1 MPVYRTHE
9 QLPGKG
15 GREMSGQR
23 VIIMNAGSSY
33 FEHVEN
39 YYGSNACEQ
48 NSCRNAVMPAEL
60 KTERAQRIRN
70 NLMEIGMV
78 TEDFMPSGLSSSE
91 AAILANQIGTELK
104 IDNIWS
110 VFGNYWG
117 PNPNSM
123 RAAYNRGMDQKKTIP
138 FLEKVMP
145 AIRG

>member
-1 MPVYRTHE
+1 
-9 QLPGKG
+9 
-15 GREMSGQR
+15 MSGQR
-23 VIIMNAGSSY
+23 MIIMNAGSSY

-48 NSCRNAVMPAEL
+48 PSYRNGEMPEEL
-60 KTERAQRIRN
+60 KTEKAQKIMQ
-70 NLMEIGMV
+70 NLMDIGVV
-78 TEDFMPSGLSSSE
+78 TEDFMPSGISTSE
-91 AAILANQIGTELK
+91 AAVLAYQIGIELEIK
-104 IDNIWS
+104 NIWI

-123 RAAYNRGMDQKKTIP
+123 RAACNRGMDQKKTIP

>member
-1 MPVYRTHE
+1 M
-9 QLPGKG
+9 
-15 GREMSGQR
+15 
-23 VIIMNAGSSY
+23 IIMNAGSSY

-48 NSCRNAVMPAEL
+48 PSYRNAEMPEEL
-60 KTERAQRIRN
+60 KTEKAQKIMQ
-70 NLMEIGMV
+70 NLMDIGVV
-78 TEDFMPSGLSSSE
+78 TEDFMPSGISTSE
-91 AAILANQIGTELK
+91 AAVLAYQIGIELEIK
-104 IDNIWS
+104 NIWS

-123 RAAYNRGMDQKKTIP
+123 RAACNRGMDQKKTIP

>member
-1 MPVYRTHE
+1 
-9 QLPGKG
+9 
-15 GREMSGQR
+15 MSGQR
-23 VIIMNAGSSY
+23 MIIMNAGSSY

-48 NSCRNAVMPAEL
+48 PSCRNAEMPEEL
-60 KTERAQRIRN
+60 KTEKAQKIMQ
-70 NLMEIGMV
+70 NLMDIGVV
-78 TEDFMPSGLSSSE
+78 TEDFMPLGISTSE
-91 AAILANQIGTELK
+91 AAVLAYQIGIELE

>member
-1 MPVYRTHE
+1 M
-9 QLPGKG
+9 
-15 GREMSGQR
+15 
-23 VIIMNAGSSY
+23 IIMNAGSSY

-48 NSCRNAVMPAEL
+48 PSYRNAEMPDEL
-60 KTERAQRIRN
+60 KTEKAQKIMQ
-70 NLMEIGMV
+70 NLMDIGVV
-78 TEDFMPSGLSSSE
+78 TEDFMPSGISTSE
-91 AAILANQIGTELK
+91 AAVLAYQIGIELEIK
-104 IDNIWS
+104 NIWS

-123 RAAYNRGMDQKKTIP
+123 RAACNRGMDQKKTAA

>member
-1 MPVYRTHE
+1 M
-9 QLPGKG
+9 
-15 GREMSGQR
+15 
-23 VIIMNAGSSY
+23 IIMNAGSSY

-48 NSCRNAVMPAEL
+48 PSYRNAEMPEEL
-60 KTERAQRIRN
+60 KTEKAQKIMQ
-70 NLMEIGMV
+70 NLMDIGVV
-78 TEDFMPSGLSSSE
+78 TEDFMPSGIPTSE
-91 AAILANQIGTELK
+91 AAVLAYQIGIELEIK
-104 IDNIWS
+104 NIWS

-123 RAAYNRGMDQKKTIP
+123 RAACNRGMDQKKTIP

>member
-1 MPVYRTHE
+1 M
-9 QLPGKG
+9 
-15 GREMSGQR
+15 
-23 VIIMNAGSSY
+23 IIMNAGSSY

-48 NSCRNAVMPAEL
+48 PSYRNAEMPEEL
-60 KTERAQRIRN
+60 KTEKAQKIMQ
-70 NLMEIGMV
+70 NLMDIGVV
-78 TEDFMPSGLSSSE
+78 TEDFMPSGISTSE
-91 AAILANQIGTELK
+91 AAVLAYQIGIELEIK
-104 IDNIWS
+104 NIWS

-123 RAAYNRGMDQKKTIP
+123 RAAYNRGMEQRRTIP

>member
-1 MPVYRTHE
+1 
-9 QLPGKG
+9 
-15 GREMSGQR
+15 MSGQR
-23 VIIMNAGSSY
+23 MIIMNAGSSY

-48 NSCRNAVMPAEL
+48 PSYRNGEMPDEL
-60 KTERAQRIRN
+60 KTGKAQKIMQ
-70 NLMEIGMV
+70 NLMDIGVV
-78 TEDFMPSGLSSSE
+78 TEDFMPLGISTSE
-91 AAILANQIGTELK
+91 AAVLAYQIGIELEIK
-104 IDNIWS
+104 NIWS

-123 RAAYNRGMDQKKTIP
+123 RAACNRGMEQKKTAV

>member
-1 MPVYRTHE
+1 
-9 QLPGKG
+9 
-15 GREMSGQR
+15 MSGQR
-23 VIIMNAGSSY
+23 MIIMNAGSSY

-48 NSCRNAVMPAEL
+48 PSYRNAEMPEEL
-60 KTERAQRIRN
+60 KTEKAQKIMQ
-70 NLMEIGMV
+70 NLMDIGVV
-78 TEDFMPSGLSSSE
+78 TEDFMPLGISTSE
-91 AAILANQIGTELK
+91 AAVLAYQIGIELEIK
-104 IDNIWS
+104 NIWS

-123 RAAYNRGMDQKKTIP
+123 RAACNRGMEQKKTGS

>member
-1 MPVYRTHE
+1 M
-9 QLPGKG
+9 
-15 GREMSGQR
+15 
-23 VIIMNAGSSY
+23 IIMNAGSSY

-48 NSCRNAVMPAEL
+48 TSYRNGEMPDEL
-60 KTERAQRIRN
+60 KTEKAQKIMQ
-70 NLMEIGMV
+70 NLMDIGVV
-78 TEDFMPSGLSSSE
+78 TEDFMPSGISTSE
-91 AAILANQIGTELK
+91 AAVLAYQIGIELEIK
-104 IDNIWS
+104 NIWS

-123 RAAYNRGMDQKKTIP
+123 RAACNRGMEQKKTAA

>member
-1 MPVYRTHE
+1 
-9 QLPGKG
+9 
-15 GREMSGQR
+15 MSGQR
-23 VIIMNAGSSY
+23 MIIMNAGSSY

-48 NSCRNAVMPAEL
+48 PSYRNAEMPEEL
-60 KTERAQRIRN
+60 KTEKAQKIMQ
-70 NLMEIGMV
+70 NLMDIGVV
-78 TEDFMPSGLSSSE
+78 TEDFMPLGISTSE
-91 AAILANQIGTELK
+91 AAILAYQIGIELEIK
-104 IDNIWS
+104 NIWS

-123 RAAYNRGMDQKKTIP
+123 RAACNRGMEQKKTAA

>member
-1 MPVYRTHE
+1 
-9 QLPGKG
+9 
-15 GREMSGQR
+15 MSGQR
-23 VIIMNAGSSY
+23 MIIMNAGSSY

-48 NSCRNAVMPAEL
+48 PSYRNGEMPDEL
-60 KTERAQRIRN
+60 KTGKAQKIMQ
-70 NLMEIGMV
+70 NLMDIGVV
-78 TEDFMPSGLSSSE
+78 TEDFMPLGISTSE
-91 AAILANQIGTELK
+91 AAVLAYQIGIELEIK
-104 IDNIWS
+104 NIWS

-123 RAAYNRGMDQKKTIP
+123 RAACNRGMKQKKTAV

>member
-1 MPVYRTHE
+1 M
-9 QLPGKG
+9 
-15 GREMSGQR
+15 
-23 VIIMNAGSSY
+23 IIMNAGSSY

-48 NSCRNAVMPAEL
+48 PSYRNAEMPEEL
-60 KTERAQRIRN
+60 KTEKAQKIMQ
-70 NLMEIGMV
+70 NLMDIGVV
-78 TEDFMPSGLSSSE
+78 TEDFMPLGISTSE
-91 AAILANQIGTELK
+91 AAVLAYQIGIELEIK
-104 IDNIWS
+104 NIWS

-123 RAAYNRGMDQKKTIP
+123 RAACNRGMEQKKTAA

>member
-1 MPVYRTHE
+1 M
-9 QLPGKG
+9 
-15 GREMSGQR
+15 
-23 VIIMNAGSSY
+23 IIMNAGSSY

-48 NSCRNAVMPAEL
+48 TSYRNGEMPDEL
-60 KTERAQRIRN
+60 KTEKAQKIMH
-70 NLMEIGMV
+70 NLMDIGVV
-78 TEDFMPSGLSSSE
+78 TEDFMPLGISTSE
-91 AAILANQIGTELK
+91 AAVLAYQIGIELEIK
-104 IDNIWS
+104 NIWS

>member
-1 MPVYRTHE
+1 M
-9 QLPGKG
+9 
-15 GREMSGQR
+15 
-23 VIIMNAGSSY
+23 VITLFLI
-33 FEHVEN
+33 
-39 YYGSNACEQ
+39 
-48 NSCRNAVMPAEL
+48 L
-60 KTERAQRIRN
+60 KTGTQN
-70 NLMEIGMV
+70 WTPYLV
-78 TEDFMPSGLSSSE
+78 TENFMPSGLSSSE

>member
-1 MPVYRTHE
+1 
-9 QLPGKG
+9 
-15 GREMSGQR
+15 MSGQR
-23 VIIMNAGSSY
+23 MIIMNAGSSY

-48 NSCRNAVMPAEL
+48 PSYRNAEMPEEL
-60 KTERAQRIRN
+60 KTEKAQKIMQ
-70 NLMEIGMV
+70 NLMDIGVV
-78 TEDFMPSGLSSSE
+78 TEDFMPSGISTSE
-91 AAILANQIGTELK
+91 AAVLAYQIGIELEIK
-104 IDNIWS
+104 NIWS

-123 RAAYNRGMDQKKTIP
+123 RAACNRGMEQKKTAA

>member
-1 MPVYRTHE
+1 
-9 QLPGKG
+9 
-15 GREMSGQR
+15 MSGQR
-23 VIIMNAGSSY
+23 MIIMNAGSSY

-48 NSCRNAVMPAEL
+48 PSYRNAEMPEEL
-60 KTERAQRIRN
+60 KTEKAQKIMQ
-70 NLMEIGMV
+70 NLMDIGVV
-78 TEDFMPSGLSSSE
+78 TEDFMPLGISTSE

>member
-1 MPVYRTHE
+1 M
-9 QLPGKG
+9 
-15 GREMSGQR
+15 
-23 VIIMNAGSSY
+23 IIMNAGSSY

-48 NSCRNAVMPAEL
+48 PSYRNAEMPEEL
-60 KTERAQRIRN
+60 KTEKAQKIMQ
-70 NLMEIGMV
+70 NLMDIGVV
-78 TEDFMPSGLSSSE
+78 TEDFMPSGISTSE
-91 AAILANQIGTELK
+91 AAVLAYQIGIELEIK
-104 IDNIWS
+104 NIWS

-123 RAAYNRGMDQKKTIP
+123 RAACNRGMEQKKTIP

>member
-1 MPVYRTHE
+1 
-9 QLPGKG
+9 
-15 GREMSGQR
+15 MSGQR
-23 VIIMNAGSSY
+23 MIIMNAGSSY

-48 NSCRNAVMPAEL
+48 PSYRNGEMPDEL
-60 KTERAQRIRN
+60 KTEKAQKIMQ
-70 NLMEIGMV
+70 NLMDIGVV

-91 AAILANQIGTELK
+91 AAVLANQIGIELEIK
-104 IDNIWS
+104 NIWS

-123 RAAYNRGMDQKKTIP
+123 RAACNRGMEQKKTAA

>member
-1 MPVYRTHE
+1 M
-9 QLPGKG
+9 
-15 GREMSGQR
+15 
-23 VIIMNAGSSY
+23 IIMNAGSSY

-48 NSCRNAVMPAEL
+48 PSYRNAEIPEEL
-60 KTERAQRIRN
+60 KTEKAQKIMQ
-70 NLMEIGMV
+70 NLMDIGVV
-78 TEDFMPSGLSSSE
+78 TEDFMPSGISTSE
-91 AAILANQIGTELK
+91 AAVLAYQIGIELEIK
-104 IDNIWS
+104 NIWS

-123 RAAYNRGMDQKKTIP
+123 RAACNRGMEQKKTAA

>member
-1 MPVYRTHE
+1 
-9 QLPGKG
+9 
-15 GREMSGQR
+15 MSGQR
-23 VIIMNAGSSY
+23 MIIMNAGSSY

-48 NSCRNAVMPAEL
+48 PSYRNAEIPEEL
-60 KTERAQRIRN
+60 KTEKAQKIMQ
-70 NLMEIGMV
+70 NLMDIGVV
-78 TEDFMPSGLSSSE
+78 TEDFMPSGISTSE
-91 AAILANQIGTELK
+91 AAVLAYQIGIELEIK
-104 IDNIWS
+104 NIWS

-123 RAAYNRGMDQKKTIP
+123 RAACNRGMEQKKTAA

>member
-1 MPVYRTHE
+1 M
-9 QLPGKG
+9 
-15 GREMSGQR
+15 
-23 VIIMNAGSSY
+23 IIMNAGSSY

-48 NSCRNAVMPAEL
+48 PSYRNGKMPDEL
-60 KTERAQRIRN
+60 KTGKAQKIMQ
-70 NLMEIGMV
+70 NLMDIGVV
-78 TEDFMPSGLSSSE
+78 TEDFMPSGISTSE
-91 AAILANQIGTELK
+91 AAVLAYQIGIELEIK
-104 IDNIWS
+104 NIWS

-123 RAAYNRGMDQKKTIP
+123 RAACNRGMEQKKTAA

>member
-1 MPVYRTHE
+1 
-9 QLPGKG
+9 
-15 GREMSGQR
+15 MSGQR
-23 VIIMNAGSSY
+23 MIIMNAGSSY

-48 NSCRNAVMPAEL
+48 PSYRNGEMPDEL
-60 KTERAQRIRN
+60 KTEKAQKIMH
-70 NLMEIGMV
+70 NLMDIGVV
-78 TEDFMPSGLSSSE
+78 TEDFMPLGISTSE
-91 AAILANQIGTELK
+91 AAILAYQIGIELEIK
-104 IDNIWS
+104 NIWS

-123 RAAYNRGMDQKKTIP
+123 RAACNRGMEQKKTGA

>member
-1 MPVYRTHE
+1 
-9 QLPGKG
+9 
-15 GREMSGQR
+15 MSGQR
-23 VIIMNAGSSY
+23 MIIMNAGSSY

-48 NSCRNAVMPAEL
+48 PSYRNGEMPDEL
-60 KTERAQRIRN
+60 KTEKAQKIMH
-70 NLMEIGMV
+70 NLMDIGVV
-78 TEDFMPSGLSSSE
+78 TEDFMPLGISTSE
-91 AAILANQIGTELK
+91 AAVLAYQIGIELEIK
-104 IDNIWS
+104 NIWS

-123 RAAYNRGMDQKKTIP
+123 RAACNRGMEQKKTGA

>member
-1 MPVYRTHE
+1 M
-9 QLPGKG
+9 
-15 GREMSGQR
+15 
-23 VIIMNAGSSY
+23 IIMNAGSSY

-48 NSCRNAVMPAEL
+48 PSYRNAEMPEEL
-60 KTERAQRIRN
+60 KTEKAQKIMQ
-70 NLMEIGMV
+70 NLMDIGVV
-78 TEDFMPSGLSSSE
+78 TEDFMPSGISTSE
-91 AAILANQIGTELK
+91 AAVLAYQIGIELEIK
-104 IDNIWS
+104 NIWS

-123 RAAYNRGMDQKKTIP
+123 RAAYNRGMEQKKTIP

>member
-1 MPVYRTHE
+1 
-9 QLPGKG
+9 
-15 GREMSGQR
+15 MSGQR
-23 VIIMNAGSSY
+23 MIIMNAGSSY

-48 NSCRNAVMPAEL
+48 PSYRNGEMPEEL
-60 KTERAQRIRN
+60 KTEKAQKIMQ
-70 NLMEIGMV
+70 NLMDIGVV
-78 TEDFMPSGLSSSE
+78 TEDFMPLGISTSE
-91 AAILANQIGTELK
+91 AAVLAYQIGIELEIK
-104 IDNIWS
+104 NIWS

-123 RAAYNRGMDQKKTIP
+123 RAACNRGMEQKKTIP